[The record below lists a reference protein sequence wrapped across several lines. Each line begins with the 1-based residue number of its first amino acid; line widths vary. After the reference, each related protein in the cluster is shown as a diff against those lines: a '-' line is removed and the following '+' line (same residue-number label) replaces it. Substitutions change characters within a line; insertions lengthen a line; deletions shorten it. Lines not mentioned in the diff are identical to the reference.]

1 MSKAAPSSSTGTDPS
16 RNAAVA
22 GLLYAFGAFFTW
34 GLSPIYFKALLDVP
48 ATEIMAHRVVWSAL
62 LMIAIVL
69 VLRSRH
75 AIAAAIAT
83 RRQFGFYAVTT
94 LLISINWLLFI
105 WAVNAG
111 HMVQVSLGYYINPL
125 VNVVLGMLFLGER
138 LEGRQKLAVAL
149 AVLGVGSLVVAAG
162 TMPWISLTLALSFGF
177 YALLR
182 KKAGIDPLIGLL
194 IETLLITPVAL
205 GYLVWA
211 DLSGWGSFGS
221 AGFGLDVL
229 LAAAGAVTAVPLIL
243 FMYGAQRLKLSTI
256 GLMQYL
262 APTIHLLLGVALYGE
277 AFTSAHALA
286 FGFIW
291 TGLAIYSSQA
301 FRRR

>member
-1 MSKAAPSSSTGTDPS
+1 MSKALPSSTGTGPW
-16 RNAAVA
+16 RNTTVT

-34 GLSPIYFKALLDVP
+34 GLSPIYFKALVDVP

-62 LMIAIVL
+62 LMIVVVL
-69 VLRSRH
+69 ALRSRH
-75 AIAAAIAT
+75 AVAAAFAT
-83 RRQFGFYAVTT
+83 RRQLGFYAVTT
-94 LLISINWLLFI
+94 LLVSTNWLLFI
-105 WAVNAG
+105 WAVNTG

-125 VNVVLGMLFLGER
+125 VNVVLGVLFLHER

-149 AVLGVGSLVVAAG
+149 AVLGVASLVAAAG
-162 TMPWISLTLALSFGF
+162 TLPWISLTLALSFGF
-177 YALLR
+177 YALMR

-194 IETLLITPVAL
+194 AETLMITPLAI

-221 AGFGLDVL
+221 AGLGLDAL

-262 APTIHLLLGVALYGE
+262 APTIQLLLGVALYGE
-277 AFTSAHALA
+277 AFTTAHALA

-291 TGLAIYSSQA
+291 TGLAVYSSQA
-301 FRRR
+301 FRSR